1 MMLDNCDISLRGI
14 LTIIKHRALFEN
26 TICVRN
32 IPRPGSQRNLGSDT
46 PLNLT
51 EPGTHLSIFKN
62 LSLEPIGHFTPAVH
76 VALGT
81 AFSFQ
86 RNFFPVE

>member
-1 MMLDNCDISLRGI
+1 M
-14 LTIIKHRALFEN
+14 TIIEQRALFEN

-32 IPRPGSQRNLGSDT
+32 ILRNGSQRSLGSDL

-51 EPGTHLSIFKN
+51 ELDTYLNVFKN
-62 LSLEPIGHFTPAVH
+62 LKLESIGHFPPAVH
-76 VALGT
+76 VALGI

-86 RNFFPVE
+86 RNLTPVE